1 MKTQGILGFLA
12 PVLALMVLA
21 GCARLESEPP
31 VAARHVIAA
40 ATATVERFTTVPQL
54 AEAAKHIPT
63 ARAIVV
69 FPDLVKAG
77 FIAGGEGGNGV
88 LLARAADG
96 SWSQPV
102 FLSLGVASFGLQAG
116 IQQTEV
122 VLAIRSDGALKAVL
136 ENQGSIG
143 ADSGIT
149 MAVYGAGIEGAV
161 TTNAG
166 ADIVAFANSKSG
178 LYAGFSLEGAVFIR
192 RRDLNEAFYGAGA
205 TPDSILAGGP
215 SNPAADPLIQ
225 ALAAYKP

>member
-1 MKTQGILGFLA
+1 MTSGMRGL
-12 PVLALMVLA
+12 LALALTFMVLA
-21 GCARLESEPP
+21 GCTRLESEPP
-31 VAARHVIAA
+31 VAARHIIAA

-63 ARAIVV
+63 ARAVVV

-88 LLARAADG
+88 LLARAPDG
-96 SWSQPV
+96 SWSAPV

-192 RRDLNEAFYGAGA
+192 RRDLNEAFYGVGA
-205 TPDSILAGGP
+205 TPDSILAGRQL
-215 SNPAADPLIQ
+215 NPVADPLIQ
-225 ALAAYKP
+225 ALAAHK

>member
-1 MKTQGILGFLA
+1 MVNGLRQIAVLILMA
-12 PVLALMVLA
+12 VAVT
-21 GCARLESEPP
+21 GCTRLESDPP
-31 VAARHVIAA
+31 VAARHIIHS
-40 ATATVERFTTVPQL
+40 ATATVERFTTVKQL

-63 ARAIVV
+63 ARAVVV

-88 LLARAADG
+88 LLARGADG
-96 SWSQPV
+96 GWSQPV
-102 FLSLGVASFGLQAG
+102 FLSLGAASVGIQAG

-122 VLAIRSDGALKAVL
+122 ILIIRSDGALKAVL

-166 ADIVAFANSKSG
+166 ADIIAFANSKSG

-192 RRDLNEAFYGAGA
+192 RRDLNEAFYGPGA
-205 TPDSILAGGP
+205 TPNSILAGGP
-215 SNPAADPLIQ
+215 SNPVADPLIQ
-225 ALAAYKP
+225 ALGAPKR